1 MIQVLRDIARV
12 VQDGL
17 PLTYQRK
24 PAEINHRLILEYFNK
39 EDHPNQ
45 ISTLRIIFLVD
56 KNISNLEQEQLD
68 LLLLLVDDN
77 KNIFLEKNKE
87 LAEENIKNII
97 DNMKEDNNMESE
109 KEQILENVWAFIMS
123 IAENVEEWA
132 LNPMKWYIQLK
143 KIAKAVAN
151 SLKLIENEAY
161 TDFDN
166 WGKNDL
172 PYGFSGMMTNRLT
185 VKYVQDPIYS
195 GINDKLKDRQDI
207 LKEAVEQHKKWRSI
221 NDSEGNVI
229 TCPEYSYKASLVVKQ
244 WTTKKVGNRFITTKK
259 NAEK

>member
-109 KEQILENVWAFIMS
+109 KEQILENV
-123 IAENVEEWA
+123 
-132 LNPMKWYIQLK
+132 
-143 KIAKAVAN
+143 
-151 SLKLIENEAY
+151 
-161 TDFDN
+161 
-166 WGKNDL
+166 
-172 PYGFSGMMTNRLT
+172 
-185 VKYVQDPIYS
+185 
-195 GINDKLKDRQDI
+195 
-207 LKEAVEQHKKWRSI
+207 
-221 NDSEGNVI
+221 
-229 TCPEYSYKASLVVKQ
+229 
-244 WTTKKVGNRFITTKK
+244 
-259 NAEK
+259 